1 MAFLFLSI
9 HYPKPAHRD
18 DVLRS
23 MERVGE
29 TLRGAPGLLRI
40 GPWKEEK
47 GSRIVGLSIWES
59 REAFERA
66 LAPFGAGAGDRSS
79 WEERPAE
86 EIFAEQSAP
95 SP

>member
-23 MERVGE
+23 MARVGE
-29 TLRGAPGLLRI
+29 VLHGAPGLLRI
-40 GPWKEEK
+40 GPWKEEE
-47 GSRIVGLSIWES
+47 GSRIVGISIWES
-59 REAFERA
+59 REDFERA
-66 LAPFGAGAGDRSS
+66 LARFSAAAGTPASRD

-86 EIFAEQSAP
+86 EIFADQVI
-95 SP
+95 